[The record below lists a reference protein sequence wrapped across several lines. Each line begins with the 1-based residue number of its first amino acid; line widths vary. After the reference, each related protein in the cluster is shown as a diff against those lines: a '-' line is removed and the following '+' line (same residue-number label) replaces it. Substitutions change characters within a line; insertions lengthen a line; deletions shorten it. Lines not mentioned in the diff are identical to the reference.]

1 MVTRHGR
8 NPILY
13 EPRELEDYLTCR
25 SCSECLLI
33 LQSEQPDIL
42 KRDIGVCGVDMEAVD
57 PDEKRAINE
66 LECWKARKF

>member
-1 MVTRHGR
+1 MTRHGR

-13 EPRELEDYLTCR
+13 APREFENYVTCR
-25 SCSECLLI
+25 SCAECLLI

-42 KRDIGVCGVDMEAVD
+42 KRDIGVCGVDTEAVD
-57 PDEKRAINE
+57 PDEKREINE